1 MSQQPVQLRSSTV
14 TKGIARAGARAMLR
28 AVGFS
33 DDDFDLPQIGIAE
46 SGNDFTPCN
55 IHLRSLSNDAREGVR
70 AGNCIPLTFST
81 ITVSDAIAQGHD
93 GMRASLVS
101 REVIAD
107 SVELVARAECF
118 DGLVTIAGCDKSLPG
133 MLMAAV
139 RLDIPTVFVF
149 GGASLPGRI
158 EGRDITIVDVFEGIG
173 AVAAGKMS
181 EHELNQI
188 ERNACPG
195 AGSCAGLFTA
205 SSMALVAEALG
216 LALPGSASPPAV
228 SAERKSVA
236 RRSGMAAAALVTSGI
251 TPRQIVTRVSLLNA
265 ICVGVAAGGST
276 NMVLHL
282 LAIAQE
288 ADIELS
294 IDDFETISSRT
305 PRLADLLHAGRYTM
319 ADFDRVGGVPVL
331 MKQLLLAGRIDGNAM
346 TVTGR
351 TVAENLEDICDPDG
365 TIIRPYTDPIE
376 TSGGLAILRGSL
388 APDGSVIK
396 VAGLRRREWVGP
408 AKVFESEEQAFKT
421 IMSGEIYRGD
431 VVVIRNE
438 GPKGGPGMREMLS
451 VTSALAGAGL
461 GEEVVLLTDGR
472 FSGAT
477 HGPCIGHISPEAAV
491 GGPIALVR
499 SGDFIKV
506 DIIKRTVELLVDH
519 EELTSRRATWKPVAA
534 KIQRGALSKYAQL
547 VHSASEGAIC
557 G

>member
-1 MSQQPVQLRSSTV
+1 
-14 TKGIARAGARAMLR
+14 
-28 AVGFS
+28 
-33 DDDFDLPQIGIAE
+33 
-46 SGNDFTPCN
+46 
-55 IHLRSLSNDAREGVR
+55 
-70 AGNCIPLTFST
+70 
-81 ITVSDAIAQGHD
+81 
-93 GMRASLVS
+93 
-101 REVIAD
+101 
-107 SVELVARAECF
+107 
-118 DGLVTIAGCDKSLPG
+118 
-133 MLMAAV
+133 
-139 RLDIPTVFVF
+139 
-149 GGASLPGRI
+149 
-158 EGRDITIVDVFEGIG
+158 
-173 AVAAGKMS
+173 
-181 EHELNQI
+181 
-188 ERNACPG
+188 
-195 AGSCAGLFTA
+195 
-205 SSMALVAEALG
+205 
-216 LALPGSASPPAV
+216 
-228 SAERKSVA
+228 
-236 RRSGMAAAALVTSGI
+236 
-251 TPRQIVTRVSLLNA
+251 
-265 ICVGVAAGGST
+265 
-276 NMVLHL
+276 
-282 LAIAQE
+282 
-288 ADIELS
+288 
-294 IDDFETISSRT
+294 
-305 PRLADLLHAGRYTM
+305 M

-331 MKQLLLAGRIDGNAM
+331 MKQLLLAGLIDGNAM

>member
-70 AGNCIPLTFST
+70 AGNFIPLTFST

-236 RRSGMAAAALVTSGI
+236 RRSGMAAAALVTAGI

-305 PRLADLLHAGRYTM
+305 PRLADLLPAGRYTM

-331 MKQLLLAGRIDGNAM
+331 MKQLLLAGLIDGNAM
-346 TVTGR
+346 TVTGK

-408 AKVFESEEQAFKT
+408 AKVFESEELAFKAV
-421 IMSGEIYRGD
+421 MSGEIYRGD

-477 HGPCIGHISPEAAV
+477 HGPCIGHISPEASV

-519 EELTSRRATWKPVAA
+519 EELTSRRAMWKPVAA